1 VDERRRLTAM
11 VLLFAIGF
19 GLVALAS
26 AVSSVW
32 PLFLTPI
39 PYATI
44 AWLVVQGD
52 DEDLAAM
59 RPASDE
65 GPIDRGAR
73 DGTP

>member
-1 VDERRRLTAM
+1 MDERRRLTAM

-59 RPASDE
+59 TPATSEPPPD
-65 GPIDRGAR
+65 
-73 DGTP
+73 